1 MTVYAGGDP
10 DGSEGVTVDR
20 TDKAARVSPRG
31 AATRSALLKAAAQVF
46 RTVGFSKAGVSEV
59 VAVAGASVGSLYHH
73 FTGKADL
80 YVALY
85 EEFQQRQQERTHQ
98 AVRDARAEGESDP
111 TRLMNLAA
119 HAYLLGCI
127 EERETARLFF
137 SGDGPPGFDYQ
148 LRSRLTQWTDRNV
161 ALFRKADEPVDEA
174 LLIVVSGS
182 MLLAVAEVV
191 RRDDAD
197 AHRLADDITGLLT
210 ELEPRNRLQS

>member
-1 MTVYAGGDP
+1 MTVDK
-10 DGSEGVTVDR
+10 
-20 TDKAARVSPRG
+20 TDKPARVSARG
-31 AATRSALLKAAAQVF
+31 AATRTSLLKAAAQVF
-46 RTVGFSKAGVSEV
+46 RTVGFAKAGVSEV
-59 VAVAGASVGSLYHH
+59 VSVAGASVGSLYHH

-80 YVALY
+80 YLALY

-98 AVRDARAEGESDP
+98 AVREARADGESDP
-111 TRLMNLAA
+111 TRLMNIAA
-119 HAYLLGCI
+119 HAYLLGAI
-127 EERETARLFF
+127 EERETTRLFF

-191 RRDDAD
+191 YRDDVD
-197 AHRLADDITGLLT
+197 AHRLAADITGLLT
-210 ELEPRNRLQS
+210 ELEPRNRRQETPAAPENPTPGSA

>member
-1 MTVYAGGDP
+1 MTVDK
-10 DGSEGVTVDR
+10 
-20 TDKAARVSPRG
+20 TDKSVRVSARG

-46 RTVGFSKAGVSEV
+46 RTVGFAKAGVSEV
-59 VAVAGASVGSLYHH
+59 VSVAGASVGSLYHH

-80 YVALY
+80 YIALY

-98 AVRDARAEGESDP
+98 AVQDARAEGENDP
-111 TRLMNLAA
+111 TRLMNIAS

-127 EERETARLFF
+127 EERDTARLFF
-137 SGDGPPGFDYQ
+137 SGDGPPGFEYR
-148 LRSRLTQWTDRNV
+148 LRSRLTLWNDRNV

-197 AHRLADDITGLLT
+197 AHRLADDITRLLT
-210 ELEPRNRLQS
+210 MLEPGNRREEG

>member
-1 MTVYAGGDP
+1 MDK
-10 DGSEGVTVDR
+10 
-20 TDKAARVSPRG
+20 TDKPARVSPRG
-31 AATRSALLKAAAQVF
+31 AATRSALLGAAAQVF
-46 RTVGFSKAGVSEV
+46 NTVGFAKAGVSEV

-80 YVALY
+80 YLALY

-98 AVRDARAEGESDP
+98 AVVDARAAGESDP
-111 TRLMNLAA
+111 TRLMNIAA
-119 HAYLLGCI
+119 RAYLLGCI
-127 EERETARLFF
+127 EERDTARLFF

-148 LRSRLTQWTDRNV
+148 LRARLTQWTDRNV

-174 LLIVVSGS
+174 LLIVVSGA

-197 AHRLADDITGLLT
+197 AHALADDITRLLAK
-210 ELEPRNRLQS
+210 LEPGRRE

>member
-1 MTVYAGGDP
+1 MTVDK
-10 DGSEGVTVDR
+10 
-20 TDKAARVSPRG
+20 TDKSVRVSARG

-46 RTVGFSKAGVSEV
+46 RTVGFAKAGVSEV
-59 VAVAGASVGSLYHH
+59 VSAAGASVGSLYHH

-80 YVALY
+80 YIALY

-98 AVRDARAEGESDP
+98 AVREARAEGESDP
-111 TRLMNLAA
+111 TRLMNIAA

-137 SGDGPPGFDYQ
+137 SGDGPPGFEYR
-148 LRSRLTQWTDRNV
+148 LRSRLTMWSDRNV

-191 RRDDAD
+191 HRDDAD
-197 AHRLADDITGLLT
+197 AHELAEDITRLLT
-210 ELEPRNRLQS
+210 MLEPGNRREED

>member
-1 MTVYAGGDP
+1 MTVDK
-10 DGSEGVTVDR
+10 
-20 TDKAARVSPRG
+20 TDKPAKPVRVSPRG
-31 AATRSALLKAAAQVF
+31 AATRGALLGAAAQVF
-46 RTVGFSKAGVSEV
+46 RTVGFAKAGVSEV

-80 YVALY
+80 YLALY
-85 EEFQQRQQERTHQ
+85 EEFQQRQQDRTHQ
-98 AVRDARAEGESDP
+98 AVVEARARGEGDP
-111 TRLMNLAA
+111 TRLMNIAA

-148 LRSRLTQWTDRNV
+148 LRARLTQWTDRNV

-174 LLIVVSGS
+174 LLIVVSGA

-191 RRDDAD
+191 QREDAE
-197 AHRLADDITGLLT
+197 ARALADDITGLLSS
-210 ELEPRNRLQS
+210 LERGR